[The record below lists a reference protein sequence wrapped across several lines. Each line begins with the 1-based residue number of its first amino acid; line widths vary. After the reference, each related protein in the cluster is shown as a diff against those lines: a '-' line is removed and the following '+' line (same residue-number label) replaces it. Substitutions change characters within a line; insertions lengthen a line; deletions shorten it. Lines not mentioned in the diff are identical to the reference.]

1 MWLLI
6 LACSTSQQRSCC
18 DTDIQ
23 SRATSPRPFDSAT
36 ETESD
41 SLSRAAFVECSPCI
55 DENPAK
61 RRYGIAISDVNNDGD
76 FEAIVTGYGSAN
88 QVLDWQDG
96 MLVDI
101 TPAVLKD
108 AQRKAI
114 GVAACDVDGDGAE
127 EIYFL
132 NVDQFGGL
140 GTVTDRL
147 FDYSGGSWRDLFE
160 LEHNRAL
167 VNQFSGRSVAC
178 LDRNAVGSYG
188 VFVANYG
195 GPMRLFE
202 VDGDVLSEVGHEAG
216 VAYTTGGRA
225 LLALPVFDGGMHLF
239 AGNERGPNFFFKNAG
254 DGTFVEQA
262 EELGI
267 MDAEETVRGAT
278 TLDID
283 ADGDLDL
290 VYGNWEGPHRM
301 WAWNG
306 TSFDDV
312 TPNEVQTPSRIRTV
326 IAADFDNDGN
336 EELFFN
342 NIGEPNRLFRQNEN
356 GEWVSTEIG
365 DALESDGLGTGA
377 AVFDADG
384 DGRLELLVA
393 HGESGAQPMSLYRWA
408 SNGNNYLRV
417 FPKTKHGAP
426 ARGAIVEVK
435 TANKTHMRSIDAG
448 SGYLCQMEPVAHIG
462 LGRLTTVERITV
474 TWPDGVQAVLENVPA
489 NQLLVVEYADAHNQ
503 EQ

>member
-1 MWLLI
+1 
-6 LACSTSQQRSCC
+6 
-18 DTDIQ
+18 
-23 SRATSPRPFDSAT
+23 
-36 ETESD
+36 
-41 SLSRAAFVECSPCI
+41 
-55 DENPAK
+55 
-61 RRYGIAISDVNNDGD
+61 
-76 FEAIVTGYGSAN
+76 
-88 QVLDWQDG
+88 
-96 MLVDI
+96 
-101 TPAVLKD
+101 
-108 AQRKAI
+108 
-114 GVAACDVDGDGAE
+114 
-127 EIYFL
+127 
-132 NVDQFGGL
+132 
-140 GTVTDRL
+140 
-147 FDYSGGSWRDLFE
+147 
-160 LEHNRAL
+160 
-167 VNQFSGRSVAC
+167 
-178 LDRNAVGSYG
+178 
-188 VFVANYG
+188 
-195 GPMRLFE
+195 MRLFE

-306 TSFDDV
+306 ISFDDV
-312 TPNEVQTPSRIRTV
+312 TPDEVQTPSRIRTV
-326 IAADFDNDGN
+326 IAADFDNDGS

-384 DGRLELLVA
+384 DGRLELLV
-393 HGESGAQPMSLYRWA
+393 HGESEPNRCPSTDGPAMATTTCVSFRKPNMVHLHGVRLLRSSL
-408 SNGNNYLRV
+408 
-417 FPKTKHGAP
+417 PTKHTCA
-426 ARGAIVEVK
+426 AS
-435 TANKTHMRSIDAG
+435 MRA
-448 SGYLCQMEPVAHIG
+448 A
-462 LGRLTTVERITV
+462 V
-474 TWPDGVQAVLENVPA
+474 TSAKWSPLHTLVLDV
-489 NQLLVVEYADAHNQ
+489 
-503 EQ
+503 